1 MSYTNSV
8 VLIADP
14 FLPGGATNTGAFA
27 GLPQATLLQFIADG
41 QVALH
46 KLLTGMKE
54 AVVSY
59 GEGGGQNSVTFT
71 RAQEGQLRAHIR
83 ELQVLAGTARP
94 RKAAGVIF

>member
-14 FLPGGATNTGAFA
+14 FLPGGATNVGAFA
-27 GLPQATLLQFIADG
+27 GLPQITLLQFITDG

-59 GEGGGQNSVTFT
+59 GEGSGQKSVTFT
-71 RAQEGQLRAHIR
+71 RAQEGQLRLHIQ
-83 ELQVLAGTARP
+83 ELQVLAGLARR
-94 RKAAGVIF
+94 RKAAGVVF